1 MSRKQLALFEPTLV
15 VQALKEAVKKLNPQA
30 QWRNPV
36 MFIVW
41 IGSLLTTCISIAMAS
56 GAMPGNALFSAAI
69 SGWLWVTVL
78 FANFAEALAEG
89 RSKAQANSLKGVK
102 KTAFARKLRE
112 PKYGAAADKVPAD
125 QLRKGDI
132 VLVEAGDII
141 PCDGEVIEG
150 GASVDESAITG
161 ESAPVIRESGGDF
174 ASVTG
179 GTRILSDWLVIEC
192 SVNPGET
199 FLDRMIAMVEGA
211 QRRKTPNEIALTILL
226 IALTIVFLL
235 ATATLWPFSAWG
247 GNAVSVTVLVA
258 LLVCLIPTTIG
269 GLLSAIGVA
278 GMSRMLGA
286 NVIATS
292 GRAVEAAG
300 DVDVLLLDKTGTI
313 TLGNRQ
319 ASEFIPAQGVDEKTL
334 ADAAQLASLA
344 DETPEGRSIVI
355 LAKQRFNLRERD
367 VQSLHATFVP
377 FTAQSRMSGIN
388 IDNRMIRKG
397 SVDAIRRHVEA
408 NGGHFP
414 TDVDQKVD
422 QVARQGATP
431 LVVVEGSRVLGVIAL
446 KDIVKGGIKERFAP
460 DLDQVLVALDEP
472 PARTIN
478 NAPDSRSFKDKW
490 RVQIQGCVVAAAL
503 CAVITLIAMQ
513 WLMAFDAANLV
524 MLYLLGVVVVAL
536 FYGRWPSVVATVINV
551 VSFDLFFIAPRGTLA
566 VSDVQYLLTFAV
578 MLTVGL
584 VIGNLTAGVRYQARV
599 ARYREQRTRHLYEM
613 SKALAVGRSPQDIA
627 ATSEQFIASTF
638 HARSQVLLPDDNG
651 KLQPLTHPQ
660 GMTPWDDAIAQWSFD
675 KGLPAGAG
683 TDTLPGVPYQI
694 LPLKSGEK
702 TYGLVVVEPGNLRQL
717 MIPEQQRLLETFT
730 LLVANALERLTLTAS
745 EEQARMASEREQIRN
760 ALLAALSH
768 DLRTPLTVLFGQAEI
783 LTLDLASEGSPHAR
797 QASEIRQH
805 VLNTTRLVNNL
816 LDMARIQSGGFNLK
830 KEWLTLEEVVG
841 SALQMLEP
849 GLSSPINL
857 SLPEPLTLIHVDGP
871 LFERVLIN
879 LLENAVKYAG
889 AQAEIGIDAHVEG
902 ENLQLDVWDNGPGLP
917 PGRSRRY
924 LISLLAGIKSR
935 QYRG

>member
-1 MSRKQLALFEPTLV
+1 MNNEPLRPDPDRLLEQTAAPHRGKLKVFFGACAGVGKTWAMLAEAQRLRAQGLDIVVGVVETHGRKDTAAMLEGLAVLPLKRQAYRGRHISEFDLDAALARRPALILMDELAHSNAPGSRHPKRWQDIEELLEAGIDVFTTVNVQHLESLNDVVSGVTGIQVRETVPDPFFDAADDVVLV
-15 VQALKEAVKKLNPQA
+15 DLPPDDLRQRLKEGKVYIAGQA
-30 QWRNPV
+30 ER
-36 MFIVW
+36 
-41 IGSLLTTCISIAMAS
+41 
-56 GAMPGNALFSAAI
+56 AI
-69 SGWLWVTVL
+69 EH
-78 FANFAEALAEG
+78 FF
-89 RSKAQANSLKGVK
+89 
-102 KTAFARKLRE
+102 
-112 PKYGAAADKVPAD
+112 
-125 QLRKGDI
+125 RKG
-132 VLVEAGDII
+132 
-141 PCDGEVIEG
+141 
-150 GASVDESAITG
+150 
-161 ESAPVIRESGGDF
+161 
-174 ASVTG
+174 
-179 GTRILSDWLVIEC
+179 
-192 SVNPGET
+192 N
-199 FLDRMIAMVEGA
+199 
-211 QRRKTPNEIALTILL
+211 L
-226 IALTIVFLL
+226 IALRELALRRTADRVDEQMRAWRGHPGEEKVWHTRDAILL
-235 ATATLWPFSAWG
+235 CIGHNTGSEKLVRAAARLASRLGSVWHAVYVETPALRRLPEKKRRAILSALRLAQELGAETATLSDPAEEK
-247 GNAVSVTVLVA
+247 AVVRYAREHNLGKIILGRPA
-258 LLVCLIPTTIG
+258 
-269 GLLSAIGVA
+269 
-278 GMSRMLGA
+278 SRRWWRRETFA
-286 NVIATS
+286 D
-292 GRAVEAAG
+292 R
-300 DVDVLLLDKTGTI
+300 
-313 TLGNRQ
+313 
-319 ASEFIPAQGVDEKTL
+319 L
-334 ADAAQLASLA
+334 A
-344 DETPEGRSIVI
+344 RI
-355 LAKQRFNLRERD
+355 
-367 VQSLHATFVP
+367 
-377 FTAQSRMSGIN
+377 
-388 IDNRMIRKG
+388 
-397 SVDAIRRHVEA
+397 
-408 NGGHFP
+408 
-414 TDVDQKVD
+414 
-422 QVARQGATP
+422 
-431 LVVVEGSRVLGVIAL
+431 
-446 KDIVKGGIKERFAP
+446 AP

-472 PARTIN
+472 PARTVN

-490 RVQIQGCVVAAAL
+490 RIQIQGCVVAAAL

-536 FYGRWPSVVATVINV
+536 FYGRWPSVLATVINV

-660 GMTPWDDAIAQWSFD
+660 GMTPWEDAIAQWSFD

-783 LTLDLASEGSPHAR
+783 LTLDLASEGSPHAH

-889 AQAEIGIDAHVEG
+889 TQAEIGIDAHVEG

-917 PGRSRRY
+917 QGLEQAIFDKFARGNKESAVPGVG
-924 LISLLAGIKSR
+924 LGLAICRAIVDVHGGTITAFNR
-935 QYRG
+935 PEGGACFRVTLPQQTAPELEEFHEDM